1 MCRYIKYLTNFFV
14 DGLQWNDQTSLHH
27 PHQNE
32 VVELFCWVW
41 QRVCISHCVHAD
53 MLLSR
58 HNLLHFIGWRQNV
71 VWKPADKMFELVGKM
86 FARGRFSLYFVYLGR
101 MLTKG
106 HTGHCRS
113 WSKLTK
119 IPQREKLFG
128 CCHVYRV
135 NTSDITIC
143 NMLLSSARS
152 PIQPV
157 QTEIQ

>member
-1 MCRYIKYLTNFFV
+1 MGFSEMIRHPSTILIRMRWLSCFVEYNNVCVFHTASTLTCCFQ
-14 DGLQWNDQTSLHH
+14 L
-27 PHQNE
+27 
-32 VVELFCWVW
+32 
-41 QRVCISHCVHAD
+41 
-53 MLLSR
+53 R
-58 HNLLHFIGWRQNV
+58 HDLLHFIGWRQNV